1 MAAFTFSGLLLF
13 AVVVF
18 CLVRFG
24 VLRLL
29 PAIAA
34 IFLGYFIAKSQY
46 SPVMQDIIERL
57 GGK

>member
-1 MAAFTFSGLLLF
+1 LLLF